1 MLLDRDAESGDGLRK
16 RETGQGITQFALVL
30 IRVIVIV
37 IVIVVLTVAGSH
49 SGKAF
54 SNVTTSP
61 SP

>member
-1 MLLDRDAESGDGLRK
+1 MRK
-16 RETGQGITQFALVL
+16 RETGQGITEFALVL
-30 IRVIVIV
+30 ILVIV

-49 SGKAF
+49 SGNAF